1 MTTNKQ
7 DLKQGW
13 RAGRRRGRA
22 GNPPAFTLIEL
33 LVVISIIALL
43 ISILLPVLSAAR
55 EKGKMVK
62 CLAHMRSISQEAAN
76 CLTAIGRIQLVSDET
91 GVQRADPDRTT
102 YSYGDGQELL
112 AWPVAFAATSGIVSN
127 NWDWGVRAASY
138 EEAIA
143 KRGLLNTK
151 TRLDWALCPSDQVR
165 LASAYYPR
173 GDGLRGG
180 GDPGDTGGAATGTET
195 SYWAELSY
203 AVNEDIMGAEVSASG
218 GHPACWRKVSGVGCR
233 GEYAYPSS
241 HACGGDEGRRL
252 QGRLDKVFQ
261 PSNVGLVFEAGRDD
275 VTQQSSGFA
284 NLVTSARANGPYL
297 ADFQQALLSRMPSTR
312 HPRGEIN
319 VLFADMHGGGTR
331 PVRWNRNNSLNLPIE
346 YSPQV
351 RVSPYL
357 PP

>member
-1 MTTNKQ
+1 
-7 DLKQGW
+7 
-13 RAGRRRGRA
+13 
-22 GNPPAFTLIEL
+22 LIEL

-62 CLAHMRSISQEAAN
+62 CLGHMRSISQEAAN
-76 CLTAIGRIQLVSDET
+76 SLTAIGRIQLVSDET

-112 AWPVAFAATSGIVSN
+112 AWPVAFAATSGILSN
-127 NWDWGVRAASY
+127 NWEWGVRAATY
-138 EEAIA
+138 QEAVA

-151 TRLDWALCPSDQVR
+151 TRLDWAVCPSDQVR
-165 LASAYYPR
+165 LASVYYPR
-173 GDGLRGG
+173 ADGLRGG
-180 GDPGDTGGAATGTET
+180 GDPADGSAATGADT
-195 SYWAELSY
+195 SYWGDLSY

-218 GHPACWRKVSGVGCR
+218 GHPACWRKMNGTGCR
-233 GEYAYPSS
+233 GEYNYPPSS
-241 HACGGDEGRRL
+241 PCSGDEGRRL

-275 VTQQSSGFA
+275 VTQESTGFA

-297 ADFQQALLSRMPSTR
+297 ADFQQALMSRMPSTR

-319 VLFADMHGGGTR
+319 ILFADMHGGSSR
-331 PVRWNRNNSLNLPIE
+331 PVGWTTIRDVKLPTL